1 MLAARMVQKYL
12 HQRHVADHD
21 ETQYEQTINK
31 QQTNTVSEQQPSGD
45 RRFINKHRPQK
56 TAKYTGG
63 LNLYSIVQCI
73 YL

>member
-31 QQTNTVSEQQPSGD
+31 QQTNKRTAALW
-45 RRFINKHRPQK
+45 RPQ
-56 TAKYTGG
+56 
-63 LNLYSIVQCI
+63 IH
-73 YL
+73 